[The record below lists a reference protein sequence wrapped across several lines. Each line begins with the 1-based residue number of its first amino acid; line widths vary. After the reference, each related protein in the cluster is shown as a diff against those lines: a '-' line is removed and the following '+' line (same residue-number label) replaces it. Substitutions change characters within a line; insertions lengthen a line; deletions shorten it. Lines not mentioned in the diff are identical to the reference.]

1 MKPCDVL
8 GRRRGYTT
16 GYAPHEPSPQVGC
29 DYIRA
34 ATAFEHIVRSG
45 AKIAVPLLAVYRTA
59 TFSAASPLVSRE
71 QVRVFVA
78 NSIVIYG
85 LVV

>member
-1 MKPCDVL
+1 
-8 GRRRGYTT
+8 
-16 GYAPHEPSPQVGC
+16 
-29 DYIRA
+29 
-34 ATAFEHIVRSG
+34 
-45 AKIAVPLLAVYRTA
+45 LLAVYRTA